1 MCVFGCAVPR
11 EQLLQT
17 EEYDL
22 NVVRLCFQVFLQD
35 ETGCYS
41 IALTPIIS
49 NPIYDNR
56 ELPQNTLPVVTL
68 IVADLISFHYDML
81 NQLVCSEI

>member
-1 MCVFGCAVPR
+1 MCIFGCTVPR

-35 ETGCYS
+35 ESGCYS
-41 IALTPIIS
+41 IALAPIIS

-56 ELPQNTLPVVTL
+56 ELPQNTPPAVTKIML
-68 IVADLISFHYDML
+68 DLVHFHYDML
-81 NQLVCSEI
+81 